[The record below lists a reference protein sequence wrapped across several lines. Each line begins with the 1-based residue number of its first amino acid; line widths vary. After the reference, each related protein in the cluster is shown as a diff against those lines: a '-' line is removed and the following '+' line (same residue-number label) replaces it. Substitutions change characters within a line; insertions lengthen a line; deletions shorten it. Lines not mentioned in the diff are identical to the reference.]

1 MKVTAGTM
9 AMVSRG
15 ETMVDHSAAVRAELP
30 DEKIIA
36 QVKRGHRETYRTIVE
51 RYKKKAYFLALS
63 WVKNHE
69 DALDLSQEAFVRA
82 FRNLKKYDGQ
92 REFFPWF
99 YQLLKNLCFDWL
111 RRRRKQRFVP
121 LEGVSLKDEK
131 QNRRAELNQALWA
144 ALEQLTLEQREVIIL
159 RYFQQYS
166 YQEIAELTKM
176 PLGTVMSTLYYAKQ
190 KLRKLLKEAWGDSSL
205 SQTG

>member
-1 MKVTAGTM
+1 MKAAAEAITVLPRGRKMVERSERVEQAVT
-9 AMVSRG
+9 
-15 ETMVDHSAAVRAELP
+15 
-30 DEKIIA
+30 DEQVIQ
-36 QVKRGHRETYRTIVE
+36 QVKKGHREAYRIIVE

-99 YQLLKNLCFDWL
+99 YQLLKNLCFDFL
-111 RRRRKQRFVP
+111 RRRRNRRFVP
-121 LEGVSLKDEK
+121 LESVSPKDEK
-131 QNRRAELNQALWA
+131 RGPRNELNQVLWEA
-144 ALEQLTLEQREVIIL
+144 IDQLSLEQREVIIL

-176 PLGTVMSTLYYAKQ
+176 PLGTVMSTLFYAKQ
-190 KLRKLLKEAWGDSSL
+190 KLRALLKEAWGDSSPQ
-205 SQTG
+205 SR